1 VEEVYLM
8 AFKDKA
14 KETMYK
20 NEYTRNKYDR
30 LGITPTKEEGQ
41 QIRQAAA
48 AAGQSVS
55 AFILQAVR
63 DRMEAGR

>member
-1 VEEVYLM
+1 M
-8 AFKDKA
+8 AYKDKQ
-14 KETMYK
+14 KLYDYN
-20 NEYTRNKYDR
+20 NEYQKNNYSVLRVLAPKD
-30 LGITPTKEEGQ
+30 EGQ

-48 AAGQSVS
+48 DAGQSVS